1 MPDDQ
6 FKNRL
11 ILVVDDEER
20 MVRFIRLNLEHDG
33 FKVIEAFNGTK
44 AINQVR
50 SNLPDLV
57 LLDIMMPDMDGF
69 EVLRI
74 IRETSNVPVIM
85 LTAKGEEDDRVR
97 GLELGADDYVTKPFS
112 PRELV
117 SRVRAVLRRTE
128 TTGVSTHGLIEVDE
142 RLKLDF
148 ERREIWVDGELVKL
162 RPTEY
167 RLLYHLVQNAGW
179 VVTHDQILAKVW
191 GYEYRDEP
199 HYVRLYINY
208 LRKKLEEDP
217 ANPKYILTERGV
229 GYRFVDFRRKDFHRK
244 PVISLTHELTKK
256 FFNLAGD
263 RFNRHQG
270 QCPCIYAA
278 NWQGGNGYCK
288 G

>member
-1 MPDDQ
+1 MSDDK
-6 FKNRL
+6 FRDRL

-33 FKVIEAFNGTK
+33 FRVIEAFNGTQALDK
-44 AINQVR
+44 VR

-57 LLDIMMPDMDGF
+57 ILDIMMPDIDGF

-74 IRETSNVPVIM
+74 LREVSSVPVIM

-97 GLELGADDYVTKPFS
+97 GLELGADDYITKPFS

-128 TTGVSTHGLIEVDE
+128 AAVGASHDIIEVDE

-148 ERREIWVDGELVKL
+148 DRREIWVEGKLVKL

-179 VVTHDQILAKVW
+179 VVTHDQLLTKVW

-208 LRKKLEEDP
+208 LRKKLEKDP
-217 ANPKYILTERGV
+217 SDPKYILTERGV
-229 GYRFVDFRRKDFHRK
+229 GYRFVDFRRKKD
-244 PVISLTHELTKK
+244 
-256 FFNLAGD
+256 
-263 RFNRHQG
+263 
-270 QCPCIYAA
+270 
-278 NWQGGNGYCK
+278 
-288 G
+288 

>member
-179 VVTHDQILAKVW
+179 VVTHDQILGKVW

-208 LRKKLEEDP
+208 LRKKLEQDP

-229 GYRFVDFRRKDFHRK
+229 GYRFVDFRRKD
-244 PVISLTHELTKK
+244 STES
-256 FFNLAGD
+256 
-263 RFNRHQG
+263 Q
-270 QCPCIYAA
+270 
-278 NWQGGNGYCK
+278 
-288 G
+288 